1 MLRCPAVGC
10 CRYRAMQM
18 MQCREGLMYFALCWK
33 QVSCAEVPRGW
44 LLQVQGHADDA
55 VQRGAHVLCT
65 VLEAGVLC

>member
-1 MLRCPAVGC
+1 MA
-10 CRYRAMQM
+10 A
-18 MQCREGLMYFALCWK
+18 ALCWK